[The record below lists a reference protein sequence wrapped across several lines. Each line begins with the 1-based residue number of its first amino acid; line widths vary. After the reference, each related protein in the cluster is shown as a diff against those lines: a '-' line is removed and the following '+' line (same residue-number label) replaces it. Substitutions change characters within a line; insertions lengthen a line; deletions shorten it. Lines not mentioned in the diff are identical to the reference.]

1 MRSTRTAFAGAA
13 GVAALAVV
21 VALTGGCQVLLPFG
35 DPASDAGPGAEGGAF
50 DGSLDARGNEGG
62 PGSDSAAPPSDAS
75 RDVVDASS
83 DTSVGPQ
90 PEAGCEAGS
99 CTPEVLASNQSV
111 PQYLKL
117 SGGTLYWTT
126 DDDGAKAG
134 VWHVP
139 AGGGTASTVT
149 LDSWLYDLAVA
160 GQDVYWAA
168 TDGVATYGDAGRTLF
183 VGNTH
188 PQAMTTDGT
197 NLYWS
202 DWGTGKPIYAQPL
215 GVSAASPG
223 TALYTNTGT
232 VFSIAVFQGN
242 LYWTVNDTSVTDGLV
257 QFGAI
262 GGGQPTTAA
271 QNQANPVGVSVDS
284 SGVYWANEGTIGAP
298 GGGSDQTVWAQP
310 AGGGAAIPLGSGL
323 NHPVKVWA
331 DPSGPYVY
339 WVEQGDPGDGYKDG
353 TVRRRKKDGSD
364 VVVTMAGGQQ
374 QPFDITGDATSIYW
388 LNAGAVADD
397 GGATESGQVMRL
409 PK

>member
-1 MRSTRTAFAGAA
+1 MRSTRVAFAGVAV
-13 GVAALAVV
+13 VAALA
-21 VALTGGCQVLLPFG
+21 GGCQVLLPFG
-35 DPASDAGPGAEGGAF
+35 EPASDEGPGAEGGAF
-50 DGSLDARGNEGG
+50 EASLDAYGG
-62 PGSDSAAPPSDAS
+62 DAAPP
-75 RDVVDASS
+75 VDARG
-83 DTSVGPQ
+83 DVADAPGTADVPVGPL

-111 PQYLKL
+111 LQYLKL

-139 AGGGTASTVT
+139 TDAPGTASTIAI
-149 LDSWLYDLAVA
+149 DDWLYDLAVA
-160 GQDVYWAA
+160 GGDVYWAA

-202 DWGTGKPIYAQPL
+202 DWGTNKPIYAQPL

-223 TALYTNTGT
+223 PALYTNTGT
-232 VFSIAVFQGN
+232 VFAMTVYGGN
-242 LYWTVNDTSVTDGLV
+242 IYWTVNDTTVTDGIV
-257 QFGAI
+257 QFGSI
-262 GGGQPTTAA
+262 GGGQATTIA

-284 SGVYWANEGTIGAP
+284 TGVYWANEGTLGAD
-298 GGGSDQTVWAQP
+298 GGASDQAVWAQP
-310 AGGGAAIPLGSGL
+310 AGGAAPIELGSGL
-323 NHPVKVWA
+323 NHPIKVWA
-331 DPSGPYVY
+331 DPDGLYVY
-339 WVEQGDPGDGYKDG
+339 WVEQGDPGDGYQDG

-364 VVVTMAGGQQ
+364 VVVTMAGGQK

-388 LNAGAVADD
+388 LNAGEVADS
-397 GGATESGQVMRL
+397 GATTETGQVMRL